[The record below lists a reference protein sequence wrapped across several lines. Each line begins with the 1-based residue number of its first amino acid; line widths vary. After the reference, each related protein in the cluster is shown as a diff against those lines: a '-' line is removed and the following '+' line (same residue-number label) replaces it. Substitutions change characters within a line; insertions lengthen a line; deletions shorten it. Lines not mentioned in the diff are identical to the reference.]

1 MAIHYTAIREGYGL
15 AAGECL
21 GKTVSSGQ
29 LVLIQPAH
37 LSGREVLDRFALL
50 PGQCMLR
57 CSEEGIEKELVSIES
72 IRTKVRES
80 GIKSEPIVI
89 A

>member
-1 MAIHYTAIREGYGL
+1 MVR
-15 AAGECL
+15 
-21 GKTVSSGQ
+21 S
-29 LVLIQPAH
+29 
-37 LSGREVLDRFALL
+37 
-50 PGQCMLR
+50 
-57 CSEEGIEKELVSIES
+57 SEEGIEKELVSIES